1 MNQTQRVYVHY
12 EFLFEEKDLS
22 LILRKVR
29 SGSSA
34 ISPKVWNRTGVYMV
48 YIHTIYRASDIKEQF
63 P

>member
-29 SGSSA
+29 SGSFT